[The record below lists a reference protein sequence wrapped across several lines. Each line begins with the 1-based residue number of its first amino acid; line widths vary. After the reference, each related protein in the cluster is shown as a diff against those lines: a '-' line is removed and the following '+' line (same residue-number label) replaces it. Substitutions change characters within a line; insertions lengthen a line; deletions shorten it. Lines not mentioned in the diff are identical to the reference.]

1 MGAQEV
7 SRGIQVLGNIA
18 PGAVNN
24 DAVRAGVLT
33 PGSIEVPELKQ
44 RIMSIWRT
52 ERGTELFKQELEASR
67 QNLLTKAQ
75 NSVMSG
81 VRTFEDV
88 SHQLIIAGAI
98 QKILVSIDTGV
109 PIA

>member
-18 PGAVNN
+18 PGAINM
-24 DAVRAGVLT
+24 DAVKAVT
-33 PGSIEVPELKQ
+33 TVPLESSELRQ
-44 RIMSIWRT
+44 RVMSIWRT

-67 QNLLTKAQ
+67 QALLTKAQ

-98 QKILVSIDTGV
+98 QKILTSIDTGV

>member
-7 SRGIQVLGNIA
+7 NRGIQVLGNIA
-18 PGAVNN
+18 PGVVNM
-24 DAVRAGVLT
+24 DAVRAATAASLET
-33 PGSIEVPELKQ
+33 PELKQ
-44 RIMSIWRT
+44 RVMSIWRT

-67 QNLLTKAQ
+67 QVLLTKAQ
-75 NSVMSG
+75 NSVMNG